1 MELDQL
7 KEMWSNV
14 GSKQQGPLADEL
26 QALLHKKSK
35 NPIAKMKRNLLME
48 LLFVIVLYV
57 GCVVYYFLHYTGGM
71 LSLAWM
77 LIVIGVLYIF
87 YYLQKIKLLNQMEC
101 VSCEVKSNLKMQL
114 QTLEKY
120 VRFYLISGTL
130 MFPVVFIAT
139 GMIGIYYSPEIAA
152 DPAIKTKVVMWIFT
166 VVLFVLAA
174 VLTIPVY
181 LLNKW
186 YVRKLYGRH
195 IQQLK
200 NILQEME
207 ETELK

>member
-14 GSKQQGPLADEL
+14 GSKQQGPSADAL

-35 NPIAKMKRNLLME
+35 SPIAKMKRNLLME
-48 LLFVIVLYV
+48 LLFIMVLYV
-57 GCVVYYFLHYTGGM
+57 GCVVYYFLHFTGGM

-87 YYLQKIKLLNQMEC
+87 YYLQKKKLLNQMEC
-101 VSCEVKSNLKMQL
+101 VSCEVKLNLKMQL

-120 VRFYLISGTL
+120 VRFYLISGTI

-139 GMIGIYYSPEIAA
+139 GMVGFFYAPDIAREA
-152 DPAIKTKVVMWIFT
+152 ALKSKDFLWIFT
-166 VVLFVLAA
+166 TALVVFAFVLTAP
-174 VLTIPVY
+174 IY
-181 LLNKW
+181 FLNKW